1 MEHIEK
7 VFGTQCQG
15 TKRASKKHLSNLN
28 IASVAER
35 GYLSV
40 TTNNLHLTVNS
51 SSTVLISGDVSF
63 CISSEGFAFALDG
76 IIDVSWVDEMDANS
90 WREYY
95 NKEIVNGPDLSP
107 GVVVAWFI
115 EGFIDLVGDDILG
128 ANFDFTIRYQ
138 IDLSKFD

>member
-1 MEHIEK
+1 
-7 VFGTQCQG
+7 
-15 TKRASKKHLSNLN
+15 
-28 IASVAER
+28 
-35 GYLSV
+35 
-40 TTNNLHLTVNS
+40 
-51 SSTVLISGDVSF
+51 
-63 CISSEGFAFALDG
+63 
-76 IIDVSWVDEMDANS
+76 MDANS